1 MIVGSFVGYTRSFH
15 HFICVITRILLFSLF
30 LQHLALFPDRWR
42 SVYKVGW
49 WSALFLNVFFF
60 FFSLLQTPYGS
71 SSSATVCSA
80 PLYLTDLI
88 SFLCTKAFS
97 LLSVLRP
104 LPID

>member
-15 HFICVITRILLFSLF
+15 HFICVITRILLFLCFYSILLYSPIDGVRFTKLAGGRRFSLM
-30 LQHLALFPDRWR
+30 
-42 SVYKVGW
+42 
-49 WSALFLNVFFF
+49 FF